1 MRLQNLFCKV
11 ILIKTERIKFKQYFW
26 ENWLFIKFLKIEFNF
41 LKKVKLPTRLIS
53 DEKINLEI
61 PMKDKRKE
69 EVENK

>member
-1 MRLQNLFCKV
+1 M
-11 ILIKTERIKFKQYFW
+11 
-26 ENWLFIKFLKIEFNF
+26 
-41 LKKVKLPTRLIS
+41 KKVKLPTRLIS